1 MLHKVVENNWEHDQW
16 MIIHFLAAVAGPER
30 EAISE
35 RTKAALAATRRAES
49 DWARGPQGAT
59 GATCGQFL
67 PNISGHPRR
76 RYGEPKGLTAWDQ
89 DFDQFVTPR
98 AQQFAFPKIRV

>member
-35 RTKAALAATRRAES
+35 RSGSGGHKARGKRLGTRPAGRNLRPIPAEHFGTSQAAVRRAK
-49 DWARGPQGAT
+49 GPYCLGSR
-59 GATCGQFL
+59 F
-67 PNISGHPRR
+67 
-76 RYGEPKGLTAWDQ
+76 
-89 DFDQFVTPR
+89 
-98 AQQFAFPKIRV
+98 

>member
-1 MLHKVVENNWEHDQW
+1 
-16 MIIHFLAAVAGPER
+16 MIEGISAVTRFFFPTALTSRARARSQGRP
-30 EAISE
+30 AS
-35 RTKAALAATRRAES
+35 AALAATRRAES